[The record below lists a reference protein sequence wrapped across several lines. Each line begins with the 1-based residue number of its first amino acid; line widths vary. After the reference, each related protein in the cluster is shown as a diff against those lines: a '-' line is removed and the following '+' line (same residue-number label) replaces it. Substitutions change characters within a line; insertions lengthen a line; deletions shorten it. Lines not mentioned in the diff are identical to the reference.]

1 MELRTY
7 TDLWRMDRRIYAIQD
22 VTLPVPV
29 GMTQLGAAALGAVL
43 WLPIAF
49 AIGLT
54 DLVAGTGEYATGLSA
69 ILLAGPPV
77 AIGWATGRPLVEGRT
92 VGQHLAAAARYQ
104 LLPPLLVRLSV
115 PDRTPTSQR
124 VQALV
129 WTPRTK
135 GEPS

>member
-22 VTLPVPV
+22 VTLPIPV
-29 GMTQLGAAALGAVL
+29 GMTQLGAAALGALV

-54 DLVAGTGEYATGLSA
+54 GLVGGAGEYATGLSA

-92 VGQHLAAAARYQ
+92 IGQHLTAAARYQ

-115 PDRTPTSQR
+115 PDRAPTTQR
-124 VQALV
+124 VHALI
-129 WTPRTK
+129 WTPWTK
-135 GEPS
+135 EGPT